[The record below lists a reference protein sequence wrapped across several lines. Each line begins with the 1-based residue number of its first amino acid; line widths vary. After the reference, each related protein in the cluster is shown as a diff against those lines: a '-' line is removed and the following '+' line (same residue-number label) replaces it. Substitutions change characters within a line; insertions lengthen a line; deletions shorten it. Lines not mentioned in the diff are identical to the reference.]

1 MSSVEGFDSIRG
13 MSVRNLLEGAFVASL
28 VLFLGLPARAATGG
42 ETRILLNAGV
52 VDTSSPEAQV
62 RRAAA
67 LPATGKAM
75 RLVQFPGPIEPSWYA
90 ALEKTGVKV
99 VTYIPENAYLVWGTR
114 EQLAAV
120 QKLPDIQWEGAYT
133 PFDRVDPG
141 TKTPTGGYSVQLV
154 EDAGE
159 NPATLGL
166 ARSFATRPGLEERL
180 LGYVNLRVYAE
191 PSVVAAL
198 AARADVVS
206 IQPWV
211 EPKKFDERQDMIV
224 SGNLSGSAPSGAGYL
239 AWLASKGFTQAQF
252 TASGFGVDVSDS
264 GVDNGTQAPNHFG
277 LYVAGDVNGPSRV
290 VYNRLEGTA
299 NANSTIQGC
308 DGHGNL
314 NSHIIGGY
322 STKAGAPFRDA
333 QGFSYGLGVAPFV
346 KVGSSVIFDPGSF
359 TSPSYEN
366 LQSRAYRDGMRV
378 SSNSWGSSSNS
389 YTTDSQR
396 YDALV
401 RDAQPASS
409 AVPAPGN
416 QEMVLLFAAGNDGS
430 GANTVG
436 SPGTAK
442 NVFTSGASENVQA
455 FGAADQCGT
464 TDAEADSAMDVA
476 TFSSRGPCSD
486 GRKKPDMMAP
496 GTHVSGGVG
505 QTAGQRAEPPAV
517 AAGQALACFD
527 ATGVCAGPGTSDF
540 WPLSQQWYTASS
552 GTSHSTPAMAGGAA
566 LLRQYFINQGINP
579 PSPAM
584 TKAYLMN
591 SARYMTGTGAND
603 NLYSNNQGMGLMDL
617 GRAFDGTGRL
627 LDDQNPANLFTASG
641 QTRTFDGF
649 VAESGKP
656 YRVTLAW
663 TDAPGSTTGSAWKNN
678 LDLTV
683 NVGGNTYRGNVFSGP
698 SSVTGGSADTANN
711 VESVFLPAGVSGPF
725 TVTVTATN
733 INSDGVPGNATALDQ
748 DFALVVYNACTDQP
762 AAPTGVSATAT
773 APNQITVSFT
783 QNGSAEYRVYRSQ
796 TAGGPYT
803 LAGTVAA
810 APFVDSTVSGG
821 TTYYYVVRARDC
833 AESASSAEASATATG
848 SCNLPPTFAG
858 LASAANGGVSTCT
871 NLLSWTAATPAC
883 GGTIAY
889 NVYRSTTP
897 GFAPGPGNRI
907 ATGVTGTS
915 FNDDLNLAN
924 GTTYSYVVRAVETG
938 GVVVE
943 ETNGVEK
950 SAKVT
955 GAVSPA
961 IGYFDDLDGN
971 RPPSAAAYW
980 LATTQT
986 GTSGTINLT
995 SGCHW
1000 QSSSTSYRFGQA
1012 STSCGGS
1019 YPVSTQ
1025 ATLSLG
1031 GNGSTPGVNG
1041 FALPAGSSGT
1051 LKFNLWYNIEDQYD
1065 GAWLAFSTASASGP
1079 WTNVGDAPVANAP
1092 YISAGGYDNVLK
1104 SSTTTRI
1111 WTNTSTGANGS
1122 LKAVTVNLD
1131 GAAGS
1136 TVWFA
1141 FKFYSDVT
1149 VTREGVYIDDVRI
1162 DVKNY
1167 ASCTTNVPPPGPA
1180 ARYTVSIPS
1189 PAAVGTPV
1197 VATVKALDATD
1208 QAASGY
1214 SGQANLTSSDPL
1226 ASLSSPVTFTAG
1238 VASPSVTFFTMGTQ
1252 SLTATDTAAPSVT
1265 GNGSTTVTPGAP
1277 AGLVFQV
1284 QPTNTVAGVAVSP
1297 SVTVRIVDAYGNL
1310 TPSAASVT
1318 LALGSNPGGGTLSG
1332 TLTVAAVAGVATF
1345 PGISVDKAG
1354 VGYTLT
1360 ASSAGLAGATSATF
1374 HIAPAAAAALAFGQ
1388 QPTTVAAD
1396 ASIAPPVTVL
1406 LLDAFGNLTA
1416 STASVTVSIGTNPA
1430 GGTLSGATTVAAVGG
1445 TATFANLSLDK
1456 IGTGY
1461 TLAAASGALT
1471 GATSA
1476 AFDVTHGA
1484 PAKLVFLQGPTNVA
1498 AGQPIAPAITVA
1510 VRDVHDNLC
1519 STATTPV
1526 TLTLSSNP
1534 AGAALGGT
1542 STANAV
1548 AGVAT
1553 FSGITVSKPAAGYA
1567 LSATSSGL
1575 TTATSVGFDVTAA
1588 CSVPPTFAGL
1598 DTASATGSPTCSNSL
1613 AWAAATPGCS
1623 GTISY
1628 SVYRSTAPG
1637 FVPSIVNRIATGVA
1651 GTGYV
1656 DSANL
1661 VGGTAYYY
1669 VVRAVEAT
1677 SAGTLEES
1685 NTVEHS
1691 ATPTAPCTTDHPAP
1705 GEPVSYEMTGLPAAL
1720 WAGHPVTV
1728 TITARDSNG
1737 SVALAYDGVAGYSSS
1752 DPSAAYLGA
1761 IAFHAGVATATVT
1774 FATTGSQTLTVA
1786 DVTKP
1791 SLTVTGAT
1799 IVRPDG
1805 AMVFYPLTPCR
1816 VVDTRGP
1823 VGTFGF
1829 PPISP
1834 AGSAARSFPL
1844 ATSACDVPASARA
1857 VSLNV
1862 TVTNAVAAGDLLVYP
1877 ASTSPGQAS
1886 TIFFGVNKTR
1896 ASMAVVGVSGDGTAT
1911 IDVRN
1916 NAPGM
1921 LDLVIDVT
1929 GYFAP

>member
-1 MSSVEGFDSIRG
+1 MSSVEGFGSIRG
-13 MSVRNLLEGAFVASL
+13 ISVRNLLEGAFVASL
-28 VLFLGLPARAATGG
+28 VLCLGSPARAATGG

-154 EDAGE
+154 DDAGE

-211 EPKKFDERQDMIV
+211 EPRKFDERQDMIV
-224 SGNLSGSAPSGAGYL
+224 AGNLSGSAPSGAGYL

-264 GVDNGTQAPNHFG
+264 GVDNGTQTPNHFG
-277 LYVAGDVNGPSRV
+277 LYVAGDVNGSSRV

-299 NANSTIQGC
+299 NSGSTIQGC

-314 NSHIIGGY
+314 NSHIIGGFN
-322 STKAGAPFRDA
+322 TKTGAPFQDA
-333 QGFSYGLGVAPFV
+333 QSYSYGLGVAPFV
-346 KVGSSVIFDPGSF
+346 KVGSSVIFDPGTF
-359 TSPSYEN
+359 TNPNYED

-378 SSNSWGSSSNS
+378 SSNSWGANTNT
-389 YTTDSQR
+389 YTSDSQR

-401 RDAQPASS
+401 RDAQPAAS
-409 AVPAPGN
+409 AVPNAGN
-416 QEMVLLFAAGNDGS
+416 QEMVILFAAGNAGS

-505 QTAGQRAEPPAV
+505 QTAGQHAEPPAV
-517 AAGQALACFD
+517 ATGQALACFD
-527 ATGVCAGPGTSDF
+527 ASGVCAGPGTSNF

-579 PSPAM
+579 PTPAM

-591 SARYMTGTGAND
+591 SARYMTGVGAND

-641 QTRTFDGF
+641 QTRTFTGF
-649 VAESGKP
+649 VGDPGKP
-656 YRVTLAW
+656 FRVSLAW

-683 NVGGNTYRGNVFSGP
+683 TVGGNTYLGNVFTGA
-698 SSVTGGSADTANN
+698 SSVTGGTADTANN
-711 VESVFLPAGVSGPF
+711 VESVFLPAGVSGAF
-725 TVTVTATN
+725 TVTVTGTN
-733 INSDGVPGNATALDQ
+733 INSDGVPGNASALDQ

-773 APNQITVSFT
+773 APNQITVGFT
-783 QNGSAEYRVYRSQ
+783 GNGSPEYRVYRSQ

-803 LAGTVAA
+803 LVGTVAA
-810 APFVDSTVSGG
+810 SPFVDSTVSGG
-821 TTYYYVVRARDC
+821 ITYYYVVRARIC
-833 AESASSAEASATATG
+833 AESANSTEVFATATG

-871 NLLSWTAATPAC
+871 NLLSWTAATPVC
-883 GGTIAY
+883 GGTITY
-889 NVYRSTTP
+889 RVYRSTAS
-897 GFAPGPGNRI
+897 GFAPGIGTRI
-907 ATGVTGTS
+907 ASGLTGTS
-915 FNDDLNLAN
+915 FNDDLNLVN
-924 GTTYSYVVRAVETG
+924 GTTYYYVVRAVETG
-938 GVVVE
+938 GLVVE
-943 ETNGVEK
+943 ETNTVERSATPTGV
-950 SAKVT
+950 VT
-955 GAVSPA
+955 PVLTWA
-961 IGYFDDLDGN
+961 DNLDGT
-971 RPPSAAAYW
+971 RPPTTPDAYW
-980 LATTQT
+980 IAGSTNIQKSSCHYQSATTA
-986 GTSGTINLT
+986 
-995 SGCHW
+995 W
-1000 QSSSTSYRFGQA
+1000 RFGGTA
-1012 STSCGGS
+1012 GNTCPSAYANSLDTRL
-1019 YPVSTQ
+1019 V
-1025 ATLSLG
+1025 LG
-1031 GNGSTPGVNG
+1031 GNGGSGING
-1041 FALPAGSSGT
+1041 FAIPAGAIGT
-1051 LKFNLWYNIEDQYD
+1051 LSFRHAWDFNDVVNSTFFD
-1065 GAWLAFSTASASGP
+1065 GVRLEYSTTGATGP
-1079 WTNVGDAPVANAP
+1079 WNPVGTAVSPTQP
-1092 YISAGGYDNVLK
+1092 YITAGGYNGTVSALGNC
-1104 SSTTTRI
+1104 
-1111 WTNTSTGANGS
+1111 WTGLQPLTNGS
-1122 LKAVTVNLD
+1122 FLLTTVNLN
-1131 GAAGS
+1131 ALAGQ

-1141 FKFYSDVT
+1141 WHYRTDSS
-1149 VTREGVYIDDVRI
+1149 VTREGHYLDDVNI
-1162 DVKNY
+1162 SLSTV
-1167 ASCTTNVPPPGPA
+1167 AACTTNTPPSGPA
-1180 ARYTVSIPS
+1180 VRYAVSVPS
-1189 PAAVGTPV
+1189 PAAAGSPV
-1197 VATVKALDATD
+1197 TATITALDALD
-1208 QAASGY
+1208 QAATSY
-1214 SGQANLTSSDPL
+1214 SGSANLTSTDPL
-1226 ASLSSPVTFTAG
+1226 ATFSTPVSFTAG
-1238 VASPSVTFFTMGTQ
+1238 VASPSVTFVTVGSR
-1252 SLTATDTAAPSVT
+1252 SLTATDTAAPAIT
-1265 GNGSTTVTPGAP
+1265 GTGSTTVTPGAP
-1277 AGLVFQV
+1277 AALAFSV
-1284 QPTNTVAGVAVSP
+1284 QPTNTVAGVGIAP
-1297 SVTVRIVDAYGNL
+1297 SVQVAIVDAYGNV
-1310 TPSAASVT
+1310 TPSTASVT
-1318 LALGSNPGGGTLSG
+1318 LAVGTNPGGGTISG

-1345 PGISVDKAG
+1345 PGVSIDKAG
-1354 VGYTLT
+1354 VGYTLA
-1360 ASSAGLAGATSATF
+1360 ASSAGLAGAASAAFAIT
-1374 HIAPAAAAALAFGQ
+1374 PAAPAALAFGQ
-1388 QPTTVAAD
+1388 QPTDVAAD
-1396 ASIAPPVTVL
+1396 AAITPAVTVRV
-1406 LLDAFGNLTA
+1406 LDAFGNLTA
-1416 STASVTVSIGTNPA
+1416 STANVTVAIGTNPTA
-1430 GGTLSGATTVAAVGG
+1430 GTLSGTPTVASVAGV
-1445 TATFANLSLDK
+1445 ATFSNLSLDK
-1456 IGTGY
+1456 VGTGY
-1461 TLAAASGALT
+1461 TLTAASGALT
-1471 GATSA
+1471 AATSA
-1476 AFDVTHGA
+1476 AFNVTSGA

-1542 STANAV
+1542 ATANAV

-1613 AWAAATPGCS
+1613 AWAAATPACS
-1623 GTISY
+1623 GAVTY

-1637 FVPSIVNRIATGVA
+1637 FVPSVATRIATGVA

-1661 VGGTAYYY
+1661 VGGTAYSY
-1669 VVRAVEAT
+1669 VVRAVETT
-1677 SAGTLEES
+1677 SAGSIEES
-1685 NTVEHS
+1685 NTVQRS

-1705 GEPVSYEMTGLPAAL
+1705 GEPVSYEMTGLPPAL
-1720 WAGHPVTV
+1720 WAGHAVTV

-1737 SVALAYDGVAGYSSS
+1737 SVALGYDGVAGYSSS
-1752 DPSAAYLGA
+1752 DPSASFLGA
-1761 IAFHAGVATATVT
+1761 IAFHTGVATVTVT
-1774 FATTGSQTLTVA
+1774 FATTGDQTLTVT

-1791 SLTVTGAT
+1791 ALTVTGT
-1799 IVRPDG
+1799 TRVRPDG
-1805 AMVFYPLTPCR
+1805 AMVLYPITPCR

-1823 VGTFGF
+1823 VGTYGF

-1834 AGSAARSFPL
+1834 AGSADRSFPL
-1844 ATSACDVPASARA
+1844 ATGACDVPASARA
-1857 VSLNV
+1857 VAVNV
-1862 TVTNAVAAGDLLVYP
+1862 TVVNAAAAGDLLVYP
-1877 ASTSPGQAS
+1877 AGAAPGPAS
-1886 TIFFGVNKTR
+1886 TIFFGLNKTR
-1896 ASMAVVGVSGDGTAT
+1896 ASMAVVGVSADGTGSVK
-1911 IDVRN
+1911 VRN
-1916 NAPGM
+1916 NAPGI